1 MISFIYDKWAKAI
14 FLIKKFFCM
23 KSNFIL
29 ILCLDELRNA
39 GDALKPLVK
48 ESNSQKKD
56 NFYLLGISDVDPN

>member
-1 MISFIYDKWAKAI
+1 
-14 FLIKKFFCM
+14 M

-56 NFYLLGISDVDPN
+56 NFYLLGISDVDPNWLYADPDPQNLMNNDPDPG